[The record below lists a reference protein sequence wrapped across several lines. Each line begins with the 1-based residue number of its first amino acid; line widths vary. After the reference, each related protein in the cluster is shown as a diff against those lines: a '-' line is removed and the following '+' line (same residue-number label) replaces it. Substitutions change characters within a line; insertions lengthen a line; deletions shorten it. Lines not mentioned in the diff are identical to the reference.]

1 MRIRISYRPALY
13 ALLAVLTVGL
23 VTGLA
28 GCGGGK
34 QQSQA
39 PTTEEKVE
47 QPESPKE
54 QPTEQPKEE
63 VVEQPEEQ
71 KQPEEGAGE
80 QALIDQ
86 GKQLA
91 TQNGCMGCHSI
102 DGSPGAGPTWKGL
115 FGKEEELT
123 DGTKVKVDEPYL
135 RESIVDPDVKVVKGY
150 SPVMPEYTQ
159 FSDEDLKAL
168 IAYIKS
174 LSE

>member
-13 ALLAVLTVGL
+13 ALLAVLAVGL

-39 PTTEEKVE
+39 PTKEEKVA
-47 QPESPKE
+47 QPETPKE
-54 QPTEQPKEE
+54 QPTKPAEE
-63 VVEQPEEQ
+63 E
-71 KQPEEGAGE
+71 KQPEAGAGE
-80 QALIDQ
+80 QALIDR

-91 TQNGCMGCHSI
+91 SQNGCMGCHSI

-115 FGKEEELT
+115 YGSEVELT
-123 DGTKVKVDEPYL
+123 DGTKVKADEAYL
-135 RESIVDPDVKVVKGY
+135 RESIVDPDAQVVKGY
-150 SPVMPEYTQ
+150 SPIMPEYTQ
-159 FSDEDLKAL
+159 FSDEELQAL

-174 LSE
+174 LSK